1 MTGLPDEPILATH
14 AIQGLAL
21 PGFRKRSQTLIYVR
35 HAKSEAAVAD
45 VKAFLRTLQP
55 RLASAAA
62 TLQDRRARGPRRPGD
77 AWVPAPRAPLVGIA
91 FTWPGLV
98 CLAPSARRMASA
110 AFRLGMGAR
119 SGLLGDPVDED
130 DPHHCSRWVVGGED
144 TRPDFMIVVAGDERA
159 AVDAL
164 AGELRER
171 LARIAGRVWHDDGD
185 RLGAGERGHEHF
197 GFVDGISQPG
207 IRGLAGPVPADF
219 VTRQRLATSS
229 GPEAALVGYPGE
241 DLVWPGEFVLGYPRS
256 GPDPLRPGPVA
267 PASPE
272 WTRDGAFLVLRRL
285 NQDVG
290 GFWAAMRGEAAR
302 LSGVPGFEGLTP
314 VGLAARLMGRWPSGA
329 ALARTGPEAPPANA
343 RGLGDNEFADN
354 DFLYDAPTPTRR
366 FAPEA
371 GQAGLHEEALALARR
386 HPAPADPAGLRC
398 PLAAHIRKVNP
409 RDAATDMG
417 APATHGERRM
427 LRVGLPFGPPH
438 PACAAASDSPASTP
452 PVADDGVERGLLF
465 LAIQASIEDQFEFV
479 QARWMNDPLRPRGPG
494 GRDLVAG
501 SAPDAPDG
509 RRRCTLVGR
518 GLATAEVSAAAFVH
532 PSGGAYFF
540 VPSLRAIDEVLAC

>member
-1 MTGLPDEPILATH
+1 MTGLPDEPILATQ

-35 HAKSEAAVAD
+35 HARSESAVAD
-45 VKAFLRTLQP
+45 IQAFLRTLRP
-55 RLASAAA
+55 RLANAAA
-62 TLQDRRARGPRRPGD
+62 TLQDRRAGGPRRPGD
-77 AWVPAPRAPLVGIA
+77 PGMPARRAPLVGIA

-98 CLAPSARRMASA
+98 CLAPSARRMAGA

-119 SGLLGDPVDED
+119 SGLLGDPVDAD
-130 DPHHCSRWVVGGED
+130 DPHHHGRWSVGGDD
-144 TRPDFMIVVAGDERA
+144 TQPDFMIVVAGDERA
-159 AVDAL
+159 AVDPL
-164 AGELRER
+164 ANELRAR
-171 LARIAGRVWHDDGD
+171 LAPIAARVWHDDGD
-185 RLGAGERGHEHF
+185 RLGTGERGHEHF

-207 IRGLAGPVPADF
+207 IRGVAGPLPADF
-219 VTRQRLATSS
+219 LTRQRLATSG
-229 GPEAALVGYPGE
+229 GPEAARVGYPGE
-241 DLVWPGEFVLGYPRS
+241 DLVWPGEFVLGYPRT
-256 GPDPLRPGPVA
+256 GPDPLRPGPLA
-267 PASPE
+267 TATPD

-290 GFWAAMRGEAAR
+290 GFWAAMRAEAER
-302 LSGVPGFEGLTP
+302 LSRRPGFEDLTP

-329 ALARTGPEAPPANA
+329 ALARTGPVAPPADA

-354 DFLYDAPTPTRR
+354 DFLYDAPTPPRR
-366 FAPEA
+366 FACDA
-371 GQAGLHEEALALARR
+371 GQAALQAEAQALARR

-417 APATHGERRM
+417 APTAHGERRM

-438 PACAAASDSPASTP
+438 PACAAASDTHAPPAHA
-452 PVADDGVERGLLF
+452 ADDGVDRGLLF
-465 LAIQASIEDQFEFV
+465 LSIQASIEEQFEFV

-509 RRRCTLVGR
+509 RRACTLVGR

-532 PSGGAYFF
+532 PTGGAYFF
-540 VPSLRAIDEVLAC
+540 VPSLRAIDEVLAR